1 MASSSEGS
9 AYPSSCQEVVGC
21 VAAPSPQIGRG
32 THPVGRPPGGVA
44 FRPARSAVQDEAL
57 AAAAVWVALSP
68 LLAGRPEVRES
79 RNGGGSY
86 RGAWRRSF
94 ASHVPGSVPAA
105 VPIYSNAGDTRLL
118 VADLDVKLGGRGQV
132 LADAAAVRALV
143 HRCGGELISDESPS
157 GGIHLYIP
165 LARPVA
171 FDQARD
177 FARALASRTPSMD
190 VSPMLGLTDGLIR
203 PPGARH
209 RSGGFQV
216 LHGPLDKAVALVR
229 AGNPPQVWRSLGEAL
244 AVELAALTNTSLP
257 SHAATSVLDD
267 ALMTAESAAVPRLGG
282 PRELADNYL
291 QIAHTGVYDTTRY
304 GSPSQARQAV
314 ITAAVWAGLTLV
326 DVLARISDGRW
337 RGLASF
343 YARYSNPTA
352 RREALTKFDW
362 PNAVAYVTKQKT
374 NNPGSSP
381 VRQSLTSK
389 PVSHRGA
396 PEQARLNRSTQGEFR
411 FLRTWWSAMAIAEQ
425 EQHQLSDKPAGW
437 MSRRMVLR
445 ALGEAGMK
453 SGSRYVHFGTRSL
466 SIPAGVSQWTV
477 AAQLRALRDE
487 PDALITLIEDSRG
500 GDGDLYELVIPA
512 ALTPRAGRQDWRG
525 GKLHAL
531 RPVFLELGIPAALVY
546 ETLEQAKQPLA
557 SFELITTSGLSR
569 SAVYAALET
578 LAAFNLTQQRA
589 GRWNIVAT
597 TSLTTLAEQFGVLET
612 IQNTVHRHRDERA
625 RYRRVLQIA
634 ETNPFLSSGPEDW
647 HAWPPPDPPPLKD
660 VTALD
665 LLERILGAHPVQ
677 A

>member
-1 MASSSEGS
+1 LVGSSEGS
-9 AYPSSCQEVVGC
+9 AYPSTWQGFVGC
-21 VAAPSPQIGRG
+21 VAAPSSQI
-32 THPVGRPPGGVA
+32 
-44 FRPARSAVQDEAL
+44 ARSFHSTDRMTGPAGSPAVSAARDRAL
-57 AAAAVWVALSP
+57 AATVWVALAP
-68 LLAGRPEVRES
+68 LLAGRLEVRES

-86 RGAWRRSF
+86 RGGWRRSF

-118 VADLDVKLGGRGQV
+118 VVDLDVKLGGREQV
-132 LADAAAVRALV
+132 LTDAAAVAAVV

-171 FDQARD
+171 FDAAREV
-177 FARALASRTPSMD
+177 ARALASRTPSMD

-216 LHGPLDKAVALVR
+216 LHGPLEEAVAFAR
-229 AGNPPQVWRSLGEAL
+229 IGNPPRVWQRLTEAL
-244 AVELAALTNTSLP
+244 AVELAALTTAPPLSP
-257 SHAATSVLDD
+257 AAAPIIDD
-267 ALMTAESAAVPRLGG
+267 VQAAGAAGVSRRGG
-282 PRELADNYL
+282 PRELAGNYL
-291 QIAHTGVYDTTRY
+291 QIAHTGVYDTARY

-343 YARYSNPTA
+343 YARYSNPTS
-352 RREALTKFDW
+352 RREALSKFDW
-362 PNAVAYVTKQKT
+362 PNAVAYVTAQKGK
-374 NNPGSSP
+374 NPGSGL
-381 VRQSLTSK
+381 VRQSLTSEST
-389 PVSHRGA
+389 SHRGA
-396 PEQARLNRSTQGEFR
+396 PEQARLNRNTQGEFR

-425 EQHQLSDKPAGW
+425 NQHQLADKPSGW

-466 SIPAGVSQWTV
+466 SIAAGMDQSTV

-487 PDALITLIEDSRG
+487 PDGLVVLIDGDRG

-512 ALTPRAGRQDWRG
+512 ALARRAGRQDWRG

-546 ETLEQAKQPLA
+546 ETLEQARAPLS
-557 SFELITTSGLSR
+557 SFELITASGLSR

-578 LAAFNLTQQRA
+578 LAAFNLADQRG
-589 GRWNIVAT
+589 GRWSVVAA
-597 TSLTTLAEQFGVLET
+597 TSLTVLAEQFGVLET
-612 IQNTVHRHRDERA
+612 IRKTVQRHRDERA
-625 RYRRVLQIA
+625 AYRRVLQMVEA
-634 ETNPFLSSGPEDW
+634 KPLLSPDPADW
-647 HAWPPPDPPPLKD
+647 YWPPPDPPPPD
-660 VTALD
+660 GVTALD
-665 LLERILGAHPVQ
+665 LLERILGAHPVP

>member
-9 AYPSSCQEVVGC
+9 AYPSTCQGFVGC
-21 VAAPSPQIGRG
+21 VAAPSTQI
-32 THPVGRPPGGVA
+32 
-44 FRPARSAVQDEAL
+44 ARSISSTDRMTGPAESPAASAARDQAL
-57 AAAAVWVALSP
+57 AATVWAALAP

-86 RGAWRRSF
+86 RGGWRRSF
-94 ASHVPGSVPAA
+94 GSHVPGSVPAA

-118 VADLDVKLGGRGQV
+118 VVDLDVKLGGREQV
-132 LADAAAVRALV
+132 LTDAAAVAAVV

-165 LARPVA
+165 LGRPVA
-171 FDQARD
+171 FDAARD
-177 FARALASRTPSMD
+177 AARALASRTPSMD

-216 LHGPLDKAVALVR
+216 LHGPLDKAVALAR
-229 AGNPPQVWRSLGEAL
+229 IGNPPRVWQRLTEAL
-244 AVELAALTNTSLP
+244 AVELAALTTAPPVSAV
-257 SHAATSVLDD
+257 AAPMVDD
-267 ALMTAESAAVPRLGG
+267 VQAAPGSAGVSRRGG
-282 PRELADNYL
+282 PRELAENYL

-314 ITAAVWAGLTLV
+314 ITAAVWAGMSMV

-343 YARYSNPTA
+343 YARYSNPTS

-362 PNAVAYVTKQKT
+362 PNAVAYVTAQKGK
-374 NNPGSSP
+374 NPGSSL
-381 VRQSLTSK
+381 VRQSLTSQST
-389 PVSHRGA
+389 PHRGA
-396 PEQARLNRSTQGEFR
+396 PEQANSNRNTQSEFR
-411 FLRTWWSAMAIAEQ
+411 FLRTWWSAMAIGEQ
-425 EQHQLSDKPAGW
+425 EQHQLGDKPSGW

-445 ALGEAGMK
+445 ALGEAAMK

-466 SIPAGVSQWTV
+466 SIAAGMDQSTV
-477 AAQLRALRDE
+477 AAQLRALREERDGLVV
-487 PDALITLIEDSRG
+487 LIDGNRG
-500 GDGDLYELVIPA
+500 GDGDLYELVMPA
-512 ALTPRAGRQDWRG
+512 VLAQRSGRQDWRG

-546 ETLEQAKQPLA
+546 ETLEQARAPLS
-557 SFELITTSGLSR
+557 SFELITASGLSR
-569 SAVYAALET
+569 SAVYTALET
-578 LAAFNLTQQRA
+578 LSAFNLAQQRG
-589 GRWNIVAT
+589 GRWSIVAA
-597 TSLTTLAEQFGVLET
+597 TSLTGLAEQFGVLET
-612 IQNTVHRHRDERA
+612 IRKTVQRHRDERA
-625 RYRRVLQIA
+625 AYRRVLQMVEA
-634 ETNPFLSSGPEDW
+634 KPLLSPDPADW
-647 HAWPPPDPPPLKD
+647 YWPPPDPPPQDD

-665 LLERILGAHPVQ
+665 LLERILGAHPIP

>member
-1 MASSSEGS
+1 LASSSEGS
-9 AYPSSCQEVVGC
+9 AYPSTCQGFVGC
-21 VAAPSPQIGRG
+21 VAAPSTQI
-32 THPVGRPPGGVA
+32 
-44 FRPARSAVQDEAL
+44 ARSIHSTDRMTGPAGSPAASVARDRAL
-57 AAAAVWVALSP
+57 AATVWAALAP
-68 LLAGRPEVRES
+68 LLAGRLEVRES

-86 RGAWRRSF
+86 RGGWRRSF
-94 ASHVPGSVPAA
+94 GSHVPGSVPAA
-105 VPIYSNAGDTRLL
+105 VPIYSNAGATRLL
-118 VADLDVKLGGRGQV
+118 VVDLDVKLGGREQV
-132 LADAAAVRALV
+132 LTDAAAVAAVV

-171 FDQARD
+171 FDAARD
-177 FARALASRTPSMD
+177 AARALASRTPSMD

-216 LHGPLDKAVALVR
+216 LHGPLDKAVALAR
-229 AGNPPQVWRSLGEAL
+229 IGNPPRVWQRLTEAL
-244 AVELAALTNTSLP
+244 AVELAALT
-257 SHAATSVLDD
+257 AAPPV
-267 ALMTAESAAVPRLGG
+267 SAVAAPIIVDVPAAGAAGVSRRGG
-282 PRELADNYL
+282 PRELAGNYL
-291 QIAHTGVYDTTRY
+291 QIAHTGVYDTARY

-314 ITAAVWAGLTLV
+314 ITAAVWAGMSMV

-343 YARYSNPTA
+343 YARYSNPTS
-352 RREALTKFDW
+352 RREALSKFDW
-362 PNAVAYVTKQKT
+362 PNAVAYVTAQKGK
-374 NNPGSSP
+374 NPGP
-381 VRQSLTSK
+381 GLVRQSLTSQST
-389 PVSHRGA
+389 PHRGA
-396 PEQARLNRSTQGEFR
+396 PEQANSNRNTQSEFR

-425 EQHQLSDKPAGW
+425 EQHQLGDRPAGW

-445 ALGEAGMK
+445 ALGEAAMK

-466 SIPAGVSQWTV
+466 SIAAGVGQWTV

-487 PDALITLIEDSRG
+487 GDGLVVLIDGDRG

-512 ALTPRAGRQDWRG
+512 CLALRAGRQDWRG

-546 ETLEQAKQPLA
+546 ETLEQARAPLA
-557 SFELITTSGLSR
+557 SFELITASGLSR

-578 LAAFNLTQQRA
+578 LSAFNLAGQRG
-589 GRWNIVAT
+589 GRWSIVAA
-597 TSLTTLAEQFGVLET
+597 TSLTVLAEQFGVLET
-612 IQNTVHRHRDERA
+612 IRKTVQRHRDERA
-625 RYRRVLQIA
+625 AYRRILQMA
-634 ETNPFLSSGPEDW
+634 EAKPHLSPGPAEW
-647 HAWPPPDPPPLKD
+647 SWPPPDPPPPED

-665 LLERILGAHPVQ
+665 LLERILGAHPVP

>member
-1 MASSSEGS
+1 MTGPAESPAAS
-9 AYPSSCQEVVGC
+9 
-21 VAAPSPQIGRG
+21 AARDQ
-32 THPVGRPPGGVA
+32 
-44 FRPARSAVQDEAL
+44 AL
-57 AAAAVWVALSP
+57 AATVWAALAP
-68 LLAGRPEVRES
+68 LLAGRLEVRES

-86 RGAWRRSF
+86 RGGWRRSF
-94 ASHVPGSVPAA
+94 GSHVPGSVPAA

-118 VADLDVKLGGRGQV
+118 VVDLDVKLGGREQV
-132 LADAAAVRALV
+132 LTDAAAVAAVV

-171 FDQARD
+171 FDAARD
-177 FARALASRTPSMD
+177 AARALASRTPSMD

-216 LHGPLDKAVALVR
+216 LHGPLDKAVALAR
-229 AGNPPQVWRSLGEAL
+229 IGNPPRVWQRLTEAL
-244 AVELAALTNTSLP
+244 AVGVAALT
-257 SHAATSVLDD
+257 AAPPMSAVAAPMVDD
-267 ALMTAESAAVPRLGG
+267 VQAAGAAGVSRRGG
-282 PRELADNYL
+282 VRELAGNYL
-291 QIAHTGVYDTTRY
+291 QIAHTGVYDTARY

-314 ITAAVWAGLTLV
+314 ITAAVWAGMSMV

-343 YARYSNPTA
+343 YARYSNPTS
-352 RREALTKFDW
+352 RREALSKFDW
-362 PNAVAYVTKQKT
+362 PAAVAYVTREKGK
-374 NNPGSSP
+374 NPGSSF
-381 VRQSLTSK
+381 VRQSLTSV
-389 PVSHRGA
+389 PASHRGA
-396 PEQARLNRSTQGEFR
+396 PEQARLNRNTQGEFR

-425 EQHQLSDKPAGW
+425 NQHQLADKPSGW

-466 SIPAGVSQWTV
+466 SIAAGMDQSTV
-477 AAQLRALRDE
+477 AAQLRALRAE
-487 PDALITLIEDSRG
+487 PDGLVVLIDGDRG

-512 ALTPRAGRQDWRG
+512 ALAQRSGRQDWRG

-546 ETLEQAKQPLA
+546 ETLEQARAPLA
-557 SFELITTSGLSR
+557 SFELITASGLSR

-578 LAAFNLTQQRA
+578 LSAFNLADQRG
-589 GRWNIVAT
+589 GRWSVVAA
-597 TSLTTLAEQFGVLET
+597 TSLTVLAEQFGVLET
-612 IQNTVHRHRDERA
+612 IRKTVQRHRDERA
-625 RYRRVLQIA
+625 AYRRILQIVEA
-634 ETNPFLSSGPEDW
+634 KPLLSPDPADW
-647 HAWPPPDPPPLKD
+647 YWPPPDPPPPDD

-665 LLERILGAHPVQ
+665 LLERILGAHPVP

>member
-1 MASSSEGS
+1 VS
-9 AYPSSCQEVVGC
+9 A
-21 VAAPSPQIGRG
+21 
-32 THPVGRPPGGVA
+32 
-44 FRPARSAVQDEAL
+44 ARDQAL
-57 AAAAVWVALSP
+57 AATVWAALAP

-86 RGAWRRSF
+86 RGGWRRSF

-105 VPIYSNAGDTRLL
+105 VPIYSNAGATRLL
-118 VADLDVKLGGRGQV
+118 VVDLDVKLGGHAQV
-132 LADAAAVRALV
+132 LADAAAVAALV

-171 FDQARD
+171 FDAARD
-177 FARALASRTPSMD
+177 AARALAARTPSMD

-216 LHGPLDKAVALVR
+216 LHGPLDKAVALAR
-229 AGNPPQVWRSLGEAL
+229 IGNPPRVWQRLTEAL
-244 AVELAALTNTSLP
+244 AVELAALT
-257 SHAATSVLDD
+257 AAPPV
-267 ALMTAESAAVPRLGG
+267 SAVAAPIIVDVPAAGAAGVSRRGG
-282 PRELADNYL
+282 PRELAGNYL
-291 QIAHTGVYDTTRY
+291 QIAHTGVYDTARY

-314 ITAAVWAGLTLV
+314 ITAAVWAGMSLV

-343 YARYSNPTA
+343 YARYSNPTS
-352 RREALTKFDW
+352 RREALSKFDW
-362 PNAVAYVTKQKT
+362 PNAVAYVTAQKGK
-374 NNPGSSP
+374 NPGSGL
-381 VRQSLTSK
+381 VRQSLTSRST
-389 PVSHRGA
+389 PHRGA
-396 PEQARLNRSTQGEFR
+396 PGQANSNRNTQSEFR
-411 FLRTWWSAMAIAEQ
+411 FLRTWWSAMAIGEQ
-425 EQHQLSDKPAGW
+425 EQHQLADRPAGW

-445 ALGEAGMK
+445 ALGEAAMK

-466 SIPAGVSQWTV
+466 SIAAGVGQWTV

-487 PDALITLIEDSRG
+487 GDGLVVLIDGNRG

-512 ALTPRAGRQDWRG
+512 CLARRAGRQNWRG

-546 ETLEQAKQPLA
+546 ETLEQARAPLA
-557 SFELITTSGLSR
+557 SFELITASGLSR
-569 SAVYAALET
+569 SAVYEALET
-578 LAAFNLTQQRA
+578 LSAFNLADQRG
-589 GRWNIVAT
+589 GRWSVVAA
-597 TSLTTLAEQFGVLET
+597 TSLTVLAEQFGVLET
-612 IQNTVHRHRDERA
+612 IRKTVQRHRDERA
-625 RYRRVLQIA
+625 AYRRVLQMA
-634 ETNPFLSSGPEDW
+634 EAKPVLSPGPADW
-647 HAWPPPDPPPLKD
+647 SWPPPEPPPPED

-665 LLERILGAHPVQ
+665 LLERILGAHPVP